1 LDFVVYDRSGRAVAG
16 YECKHGN
23 ARYGRI
29 QRRKDAEI
37 RKTYNSGAV
46 SARTMMEDNSVSKQF
61 SKTIAKVAALLGHTR
76 RGNSI
81 VKCYGDTF
89 SVIFF
94 QRDKYSTSSRVDFW
108 CNVGGGSK
116 LLHEHF
122 QSIREPFQMV
132 FDQCPFRIMSDLYCH
147 PGRWTLTSATNTEE
161 TALSVVDCL
170 NSMD

>member
-1 LDFVVYDRSGRAVAG
+1 
-16 YECKHGN
+16 
-23 ARYGRI
+23 
-29 QRRKDAEI
+29 
-37 RKTYNSGAV
+37 
-46 SARTMMEDNSVSKQF
+46 MEDNSVSKQF

-76 RGNSI
+76 RGNSV

-170 NSMD
+170 NSMDWFLKGFESDQAIKRILLEQDYHIVPDKFRDGYLRVYAREAV